1 MCHSNDESSCCMA
14 EQVNMSSSS
23 SKRRIAAKSGQSGA
37 KSGEKKALELSD
49 GMNDS
54 QRLFCLAIR

>member
-1 MCHSNDESSCCMA
+1 MA

-23 SKRRIAAKSGQSGA
+23 SKRRIAAKSGA

-49 GMNDS
+49 GHGIIKNVKDIEIIPQYKQS
-54 QRLFCLAIR
+54 DTTK

>member
-1 MCHSNDESSCCMA
+1 MA

-23 SKRRIAAKSGQSGA
+23 SKRQIAAKSGQSGA

-49 GMNDS
+49 GKNLEMIHFRES
-54 QRLFCLAIR
+54 LK